1 MQFEAEIARREKML
15 GTGLG
20 ERMNSLRGVKEVSWD
35 AEGRGNVKFC
45 RDCCQAQFQEDAE
58 KAQSMAGMEERK
70 GSARV

>member
-35 AEGRGNVKFC
+35 AEGWSTSGAARLACAAAGC
-45 RDCCQAQFQEDAE
+45 DDDGCICSAE
-58 KAQSMAGMEERK
+58 MMEVGRNK
-70 GSARV
+70 